1 MNKTL
6 TTKDDELIQRVY
18 QGDKNFTESELRDL
32 ATEFPIYDLIEGDN
46 RRWLKS
52 MDTVLKIDDKYF
64 MVCWQE
70 GLIKSNIMGYIVE
83 TKEIKKTSANKWCEN
98 CNKHIKIG
106 KSSIAVQC
114 YDGEFYEVNVCS
126 VGCMEEFEKSLN
138 IKVEEDDVLE
148 EEL

>member
-6 TTKDDELIQRVY
+6 TKKDDELIQRVY
-18 QGDKNFTESELRDL
+18 QGDKNFTETELRDL

-70 GLIKSNIMGYIVE
+70 GLTESQ
-83 TKEIKKTSANKWCEN
+83 EN
-98 CNKHIKIG
+98 
-106 KSSIAVQC
+106 
-114 YDGEFYEVNVCS
+114 EFYNQPVEV
-126 VGCMEEFEKSLN
+126 KHT
-138 IKVEEDDVLE
+138 VEVKTVTVNHYNPVNQPEI
-148 EEL
+148 